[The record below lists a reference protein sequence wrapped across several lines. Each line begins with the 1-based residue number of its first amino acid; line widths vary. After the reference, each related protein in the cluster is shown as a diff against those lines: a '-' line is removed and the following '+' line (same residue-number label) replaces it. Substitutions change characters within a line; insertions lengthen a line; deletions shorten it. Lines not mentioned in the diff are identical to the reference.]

1 MRDLLYWTEAVVT
14 FFFLILTLSRSL
26 TYHHKKIS
34 RPISLLISILLF
46 TLIYKPLE
54 PAEGDFWLYWFSM
67 LIFGMIYTFF
77 FTEERMIVKFTV
89 CMTYLS
95 WITMGKSLLSV
106 CFKIFSFD
114 PEGRIEYFLFYLLF
128 CILMLFCSLF
138 IQDHPLHIP
147 DIFPWKYWMCMI
159 LTPTLIAI
167 TTNFYIMCQDN
178 DSQNNTFTAL
188 VFLHLLLASMLSYY
202 LSYIITSTN
211 DTLTESR
218 IMNQKLELQLN
229 HMERSIGMVEQIRR
243 DKHEMKNVYF
253 YIQSLL
259 KSGQIDELEEFVDE
273 KLVHRFDA
281 YEEFRTGN
289 EILDFLL
296 TQKVSEAREYQI
308 HVMTNVLL
316 PSALSIEE
324 NDLCGLLLNL
334 LDNAIDASK
343 KEKDGD
349 IHISIRQVKNYL
361 EIEVKNKCSSDIFK
375 TNPLLH
381 TTKPDSR
388 NHGFG
393 LRIIDSI
400 VKKYNGIKNVQMESS
415 YFVVDVMLQNHPH

>member
-138 IQDHPLHIP
+138 IQDHPLHI
-147 DIFPWKYWMCMI
+147 FS
-159 LTPTLIAI
+159 LG
-167 TTNFYIMCQDN
+167 
-178 DSQNNTFTAL
+178 NTGCA
-188 VFLHLLLASMLSYY
+188 
-202 LSYIITSTN
+202 
-211 DTLTESR
+211 
-218 IMNQKLELQLN
+218 
-229 HMERSIGMVEQIRR
+229 
-243 DKHEMKNVYF
+243 
-253 YIQSLL
+253 
-259 KSGQIDELEEFVDE
+259 
-273 KLVHRFDA
+273 
-281 YEEFRTGN
+281 
-289 EILDFLL
+289 
-296 TQKVSEAREYQI
+296 
-308 HVMTNVLL
+308 
-316 PSALSIEE
+316 
-324 NDLCGLLLNL
+324 
-334 LDNAIDASK
+334 
-343 KEKDGD
+343 
-349 IHISIRQVKNYL
+349 
-361 EIEVKNKCSSDIFK
+361 
-375 TNPLLH
+375 
-381 TTKPDSR
+381 
-388 NHGFG
+388 
-393 LRIIDSI
+393 
-400 VKKYNGIKNVQMESS
+400 
-415 YFVVDVMLQNHPH
+415 